1 MLHSETMTMHP
12 VKSDSDEPDDA
23 PNRAAFDG
31 GGGDGYDGSMRE
43 RVTKLEAFAAEAFRR
58 FERLEATC
66 ERLDRTCERLER
78 TCERLERTCERLER
92 TCERIDTEVKVL
104 RQDLNE
110 YRVETKRDIENAIR
124 WIVGVMLAISMAAIT
139 IITFVLNYATP
150 KAEPA
155 AQQPIVIYATAPPTI
170 KPPAQP

>member
-1 MLHSETMTMHP
+1 MRPGRHYSATPQRTFPELAQA
-12 VKSDSDEPDDA
+12 DEPGVP

-58 FERLEATC
+58 FDLLEATC
-66 ERLDRTCERLER
+66 ERLDR

-150 KAEPA
+150 KVEPPA
-155 AQQPIVIYATAPPTI
+155 HQPIVIYATAPPTI